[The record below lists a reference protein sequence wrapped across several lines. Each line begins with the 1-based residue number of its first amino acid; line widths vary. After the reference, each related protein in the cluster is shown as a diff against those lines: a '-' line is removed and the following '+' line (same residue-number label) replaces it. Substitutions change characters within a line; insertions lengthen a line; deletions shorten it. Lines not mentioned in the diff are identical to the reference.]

1 MAPKFAQIHKQQNQE
16 KEREGGGGGRKYK
29 TMKFGIRQS
38 RKKDDL

>member
-16 KEREGGGGGRKYK
+16 KEREGGGGRKYK